1 MSCRRRCDEPTCAY
15 PFAGTTKAN
24 HRAEYHSGGHG
35 FVYLG
40 TLVRVHRR
48 SDGKIPCPCG
58 LESHARYSFKK
69 LTALNKQLPHPGP
82 EASEWSDHPLNSRA
96 NPSPAP
102 PSSSPIPTSPYVE
115 HITSS
120 SSHEPQRTSQQH
132 SPGQDTLSPPPN
144 SSGSALETRQGSD
157 MAEEG
162 SEGVHH
168 VDDNVEGLDL
178 GCRAG
183 IEVHEDVEMR
193 DRVGELV
200 EDGDSTG
207 DEGLSEEGEPSDEEA
222 QQTDDSMAIDC
233 VSRQDAIN
241 SLARFNTLVE
251 PAYHLVVCTE
261 CAIPVRMDDMYTHQK
276 TKHFQSFHLP
286 PELKL
291 PSRAQ
296 FRSLVVALDADKPV
310 DVPGGPIP
318 RIQGVQIVQ
327 GLKCA
332 ISDCVGAVFGV
343 SQGKSRPLQRH
354 QLRDHPEVAIAD
366 RRSFV
371 VPSHPLSNSRKD
383 RRFVEVFPTTSST
396 APCLQHIVKAADS
409 CNLLEHEQVFTVA
422 SNEREKNAVF
432 AQSRWDEV
440 LNGVNLSLLMATIS
454 SSKRDAF
461 PSFKRLKLI
470 AREYYKEV
478 TERLPTLPVLT
489 RSDLKHQ
496 PFRRPQDMKTVLED
510 SDRTAQ
516 FLAFLIVHI
525 NTPVDHF
532 PIPLHP
538 EVTAHLESL
547 SVNLSNESTPD
558 SDLGNAIHE
567 AVWLILSKPSTQYIQ
582 NELMCP
588 FTRFIIAATLNDSGT
603 FVRAKVITPVM
614 AQAQWCF
621 RATAAEEVIR
631 LQSAYNGDSLL
642 AYKTHVER
650 YLTDGHP
657 VLFTTLRQNMNFLR
671 ALASRQQGL
680 ARFSWNIERTVIS
693 IDGFPIA
700 VSSYISGVHN
710 TVKNVTTQIDHL
722 FRGCPYSD
730 ILQLIE
736 DAMVP
741 AQSGQPRWFR
751 DRPSGDKI
759 RYSFF
764 EESENGLQELRPRL
778 LNHLIEDPKLFTVVD
793 EKLIPKN
800 GAILRWFSELDDI
813 VRGLYYLICTTWG
826 GGSRGTEIEHLLY
839 ANHPRNLRNVFIIN
853 GLLTIVT
860 EYQKTQ
866 SIAGAGKLIARTPAF
881 QVNRLLI
888 LVLGVAYWAAGY
900 IGCYIGMDKLNC
912 QRYFYEVF
920 VVTGVSMESKDFSK
934 VLGSL
939 NSIHLG
945 IELKLSDFR
954 QLSACLLI
962 SSTSTSFFDP
972 NDEDPNVVA
981 AHESFGH
988 SLDMGRVNYGLD
1000 STSEATGL
1008 AADAVAHMQQV
1019 SIRWQVFLKLVHPVL
1034 ESQVGVGIQNPG
1046 HNSSSV
1052 NAHITAHFQSFAA
1065 LVDERF
1071 NVFEKRTQA
1080 TIRREIESMG
1090 IQILEQIRNAK
1101 EIPSYHNPRRAPVHP
1116 AARQAL
1122 KAVLRRKY
1130 NPYLGF
1136 TSAEQAELVN
1146 SVGSSLHVFG
1156 IIETGG
1162 GKSLAF
1168 FGAPFL
1174 FPKKLFVVVSPLVAL
1189 TQDLRRRLLETG
1201 INGGVWNEELINIHT
1216 AQLVLVSAH
1225 KAGNDEFHNWIT
1237 SEGVRLRLQRIF
1249 VDEAHKIATD
1259 QNFRSCF
1266 RRFSYL
1272 TRSSVPITFLSGSLM
1287 PKSMPKI
1294 LDTMGIKDLALV
1306 DEIRRYSGRPNLK
1319 YVVEKVEG
1327 EEEAISK
1334 VLEFVQAETLK
1345 MEPQDRGII
1354 FTRTRKDA
1362 DSIAEALDIPKYLG
1376 GMSPKERM
1384 EAENR
1389 WRKRINPQ
1397 DHWIVATQA
1406 FGQGVDYPHVRRVIH
1421 LDPMDLL
1428 DYFQETARS
1437 GRDGLPALCHC
1448 FYSKLPPPLPDL
1460 NEIDHSGRGDMI
1472 LFLKTVHCLRMSFAC
1487 FDRVTH
1493 SCIALNGELCSNC
1506 EKLQEVPYEFSTL
1519 DLPRFDKTLVP
1530 DTFTS
1535 SSTSVPSTVESNAA
1549 ILNASYD
1556 AGTQQLIK
1564 FTKILEAIV
1573 RHGCLDCWVESK
1585 FHGPSTAHKRHWA
1598 FDSILGTLLQIQM
1611 HSTDFWPFCYNCWIP
1626 FRSPCHHPPT
1636 TPYEILDPER
1646 CIHLVNDGLTGNLIA
1661 ALPSLIALIFT
1672 FEIGGER
1679 VYLHRI
1685 AEFLGKRWDDVG
1697 ELADW
1702 LHEPVTDPSVVP
1714 NPVVFLNTYCDLF
1727 KNLD

>member
-1 MSCRRRCDEPTCAY
+1 MPKRRCDEPTCIY

-24 HRAEYHSGGHG
+24 HRAEYHSGGHA
-35 FVYLG
+35 FLYLG

-102 PSSSPIPTSPYVE
+102 PLSSPIPTSTDIE
-115 HITSS
+115 QTTSS
-120 SSHEPQRTSQQH
+120 SSHEPQCSSQQH

-144 SSGSALETRQGSD
+144 SSGSALEVRHGSD
-157 MAEEG
+157 MAQEG

-168 VDDNVEGLDL
+168 VDDDVEGLDL
-178 GCRAG
+178 GYRSG

-193 DRVGELV
+193 DRVGEIV
-200 EDGDSTG
+200 EDGDTTG
-207 DEGLSEEGEPSDEEA
+207 DEGLSEEGEPSDEDA
-222 QQTDDSMAIDC
+222 QQTDDSMAIDS

-261 CAIPVRMDDMYTHQK
+261 CAIPVRMDDMYIHQK
-276 TKHFQSFHLP
+276 TRHFQSLHLP

-296 FRSLVVALDADKPV
+296 FRSLVVALDADKPL
-310 DVPGGPIP
+310 DVPVGPIL

-327 GLKCA
+327 GMRCA
-332 ISDCVGAVFGV
+332 ISGCVGAVFGV
-343 SQGKSRPLQRH
+343 SKGISRPLQRH

-366 RRSFV
+366 RRSVV

-383 RRFVEVFPTTSST
+383 RRFVEVLPTTSST
-396 APCLQHIVKAADS
+396 SCSLRHIEKVANS
-409 CNLLEHEQVFTVA
+409 CSLLEHEQVFTLA

-440 LNGVNLSLLMATIS
+440 LDGVNLTSLMATIS
-454 SSKRDAF
+454 SSKRDAYV
-461 PSFKRLKLI
+461 SFKRLKAV

-478 TERLPTLPVLT
+478 TERLSTLPVLT
-489 RSDLKHQ
+489 RRYILSSSTTNLKHQ
-496 PFRRPQDMKTVLED
+496 PFRRPQEMKTVLED

-547 SVNLSNESTPD
+547 SLNLSNESTPD
-558 SDLGNAIHE
+558 SELGNLIHE
-567 AVWLILSKPSTQYIQ
+567 AVWLILSRPSTQYIQ

-588 FTRFIIAATLNDSGT
+588 FTRFIIAATLKDSGS

-650 YLTDGHP
+650 YLTDGYP

-680 ARFSWNIERTVIS
+680 ARFNWNVERTVIS

-700 VSSYISGVHN
+700 VSSYIRGIHTTIK
-710 TVKNVTTQIDHL
+710 TVTSQIDHL
-722 FRGCPYSD
+722 FRGCRYSD
-730 ILQLIE
+730 ILQLID

-751 DRPSGDKI
+751 DRPTADKI

-764 EESENGLQELRPRL
+764 EEAENGLQELRPRL
-778 LNHLIEDPKLFTVVD
+778 LNHLIEDPQLFTAVD
-793 EKLIPKN
+793 DKLIPKN
-800 GAILRWFSELDDI
+800 GAILRWFSELDEV
-813 VRGLYYLICTTWG
+813 VRGLYYLISTTWG

-900 IGCYIGMDKLNC
+900 IGCYIGMEKLNC

-920 VVTGVSMESKDFSK
+920 VITGISMDSKDFSK

-939 NSIHLG
+939 NSTHLG
-945 IELKLSDFR
+945 IDLKLSDFR
-954 QLSACLLI
+954 QLSACMLI

-988 SLDMGRVNYGLD
+988 SLEMGRVNYGLD

-1019 SIRWQVFLKLVHPVL
+1019 STRWQVFLKLVHPVL
-1034 ESQVGVGIQNPG
+1034 EQQVERGTPGAG

-1052 NAHITAHFQSFAA
+1052 NAHITSQFLSFTSF
-1065 LVDERF
+1065 VDERF
-1071 NVFEKRTQA
+1071 NGFEKRTQA

-1090 IQILEQIRNAK
+1090 IQILEQIRTAK
-1101 EIPSYHNPRRAPVHP
+1101 DIPSYHNPRRSSVHP

-1122 KAVLRRKY
+1122 KAVLRRKF
-1130 NPYLGF
+1130 NPLIGF
-1136 TSAEQAELVN
+1136 TSPEQAELVN

-1174 FPKKLFVVVSPLVAL
+1174 FPHHLFIVVSPLIAL

-1201 INGGVWNEELINIHT
+1201 INGGVWNEETIDFHA
-1216 AQLVLVSAH
+1216 AQLILVSAH
-1225 KAGNDEFHNWIT
+1225 KAGTDEFHNWIT
-1237 SEGVRLRLQRIF
+1237 SEGVRLRLKRIF
-1249 VDEAHKIATD
+1249 IDEAHKIATD
-1259 QNFRSCF
+1259 QKFRSCF
-1266 RRFSYL
+1266 KRFSYL

-1294 LDTMGIKDLALV
+1294 LETMGIKDTSLV
-1306 DEIRRYSGRPNLK
+1306 DEIRRYSGRRNLK
-1319 YVVEKVEG
+1319 YIVEKVED
-1327 EEEAISK
+1327 EEEIVLK
-1334 VLEFVQAETLK
+1334 ILEFVRAETGK
-1345 MEPQDRGII
+1345 MGSEDRGII

-1362 DSIAEALDIPKYLG
+1362 ESIAEALEVPLYLG
-1376 GMSPKERM
+1376 GMSNEERG

-1389 WRKRINPQ
+1389 WRKRVNTQ
-1397 DHWIVATQA
+1397 DRWIVATQA

-1437 GRDGLPALCHC
+1437 GRDGLPAICHT
-1448 FYSKLPPPLPDL
+1448 FYSKLPPPLADP
-1460 NEIDHSGRGDMI
+1460 NETDHSGRGDMI
-1472 LFLKTVHCLRMSFAC
+1472 SFLQTDHCLRMSFAC

-1506 EKLQEVPYEFSTL
+1506 ENLQEVPYEL
-1519 DLPRFDKTLVP
+1519 
-1530 DTFTS
+1530 
-1535 SSTSVPSTVESNAA
+1535 
-1549 ILNASYD
+1549 
-1556 AGTQQLIK
+1556 G
-1564 FTKILEAIV
+1564 V
-1573 RHGCLDCWVESK
+1573 RG
-1585 FHGPSTAHKRHWA
+1585 
-1598 FDSILGTLLQIQM
+1598 
-1611 HSTDFWPFCYNCWIP
+1611 
-1626 FRSPCHHPPT
+1626 
-1636 TPYEILDPER
+1636 
-1646 CIHLVNDGLTGNLIA
+1646 
-1661 ALPSLIALIFT
+1661 
-1672 FEIGGER
+1672 
-1679 VYLHRI
+1679 
-1685 AEFLGKRWDDVG
+1685 
-1697 ELADW
+1697 
-1702 LHEPVTDPSVVP
+1702 
-1714 NPVVFLNTYCDLF
+1714 
-1727 KNLD
+1727 

>member
-1 MSCRRRCDEPTCAY
+1 MQ
-15 PFAGTTKAN
+15 
-24 HRAEYHSGGHG
+24 
-35 FVYLG
+35 
-40 TLVRVHRR
+40 VH
-48 SDGKIPCPCG
+48 
-58 LESHARYSFKK
+58 
-69 LTALNKQLPHPGP
+69 QLQVHP
-82 EASEWSDHPLNSRA
+82 
-96 NPSPAP
+96 
-102 PSSSPIPTSPYVE
+102 
-115 HITSS
+115 
-120 SSHEPQRTSQQH
+120 Q
-132 SPGQDTLSPPPN
+132 
-144 SSGSALETRQGSD
+144 
-157 MAEEG
+157 
-162 SEGVHH
+162 
-168 VDDNVEGLDL
+168 
-178 GCRAG
+178 
-183 IEVHEDVEMR
+183 
-193 DRVGELV
+193 
-200 EDGDSTG
+200 
-207 DEGLSEEGEPSDEEA
+207 
-222 QQTDDSMAIDC
+222 
-233 VSRQDAIN
+233 
-241 SLARFNTLVE
+241 
-251 PAYHLVVCTE
+251 
-261 CAIPVRMDDMYTHQK
+261 
-276 TKHFQSFHLP
+276 
-286 PELKL
+286 
-291 PSRAQ
+291 
-296 FRSLVVALDADKPV
+296 VAL
-310 DVPGGPIP
+310 
-318 RIQGVQIVQ
+318 
-327 GLKCA
+327 
-332 ISDCVGAVFGV
+332 
-343 SQGKSRPLQRH
+343 
-354 QLRDHPEVAIAD
+354 AD
-366 RRSFV
+366 RRSV
-371 VPSHPLSNSRKD
+371 QVSCHPLSANRRD
-383 RRFVEVFPTTSST
+383 RQFVEVSPGATSTS
-396 APCLQHIVKAADS
+396 ASFRLVEKAAET
-409 CNLLEHEQVFTVA
+409 CNLLEHSQVFSLA

-432 AQSRWDEV
+432 AQSRWDE
-440 LNGVNLSLLMATIS
+440 LLDGVNLTLLIATIS
-454 SSKRDAF
+454 NSKRDAF
-461 PSFKRLKLI
+461 VSFQRLKRI
-470 AREYYKEV
+470 AREYYKGV
-478 TERLPTLPVLT
+478 ADRLTTLPVLT
-489 RSDLKHQ
+489 RRYLLSSSTTNLKHQ
-496 PFRRPQDMKTVLED
+496 PFRRPQELKTVIED
-510 SDRTAQ
+510 SDRTSQ
-516 FLAFLIVHI
+516 FIAFLIVHI
-525 NTPVDHF
+525 DAPVDGF

-538 EVTAHLESL
+538 EVTVHLTDLAVSL
-547 SVNLSNESTPD
+547 KNETVPD
-558 SDLGNAIHE
+558 SELGNTIHE
-567 AVWLILSKPSTQYIQ
+567 AVWLILTRPSDHYIR

-588 FTRFIIAATLNDSGT
+588 FTRFIIAATLNEAGT

-621 RATAAEEVIR
+621 RATGAEEVIR
-631 LQSAYNGDSLL
+631 LQSAYNGDSLM

-722 FRGCPYSD
+722 FRGCNYSD
-730 ILQLIE
+730 ILQLID

-751 DRPSGDKI
+751 DRPTGDKI

-764 EESENGLQELRPRL
+764 EEPENGLQELRPRL
-778 LNHLIEDPKLFTVVD
+778 LNHLIEDPKLFTAVD

-800 GAILRWFSELDDI
+800 GAILKWFGELDEI
-813 VRGLYYLICTTWG
+813 VRGLYYLVSTTWG

-839 ANHPRNLRNVFIIN
+839 ANHPRNLRNIFIIN

-881 QVNRLLI
+881 HVNRLLI

-900 IGCYIGMDKLNC
+900 IGCYIGMEKLNC

-920 VVTGVSMESKDFSK
+920 VLTGVSMESKDFSK

-945 IELKLSDFR
+945 IDLKLSDFR
-954 QLSACLLI
+954 QLSACMLI

-972 NDEDPNVVA
+972 NDEDPNVIA

-988 SLDMGRVNYGLD
+988 SLEMGRINYGLD

-1019 SIRWQVFLKLVHPVL
+1019 SIKWQVFLKLVHPVL
-1034 ESQVGVGIQNPG
+1034 EQQVERDSQNSG

-1052 NAHITAHFQSFAA
+1052 NAHITSQFLSFTSF
-1065 LVDERF
+1065 VDERL
-1071 NVFEKRTQA
+1071 NGFEKLTQA

-1090 IQILEQIRNAK
+1090 IQILEQIRTAK
-1101 EIPSYHNPRRAPVHP
+1101 DVPSYHNPRRPPVHP

-1122 KAVLRRKY
+1122 KAVLRRKF
-1130 NPYLGF
+1130 NPSMGF

-1146 SVGSSLHVFG
+1146 SVGSTLHVFG

-1174 FPKKLFVVVSPLVAL
+1174 FPRHLFIVVSPLVAL
-1189 TQDLRRRLLETG
+1189 TQDLRRRLVETG
-1201 INGGVWNEELINIHT
+1201 IYGGVWNEDPIDIHS
-1216 AQLVLVSAH
+1216 AQLILVSAH
-1225 KAGNDEFHNWIT
+1225 QAGTDEFHSWVT
-1237 SEGVRLRLQRIF
+1237 SEGVRLRLKRIF
-1249 VDEAHKIATD
+1249 IDEAHKIVTD
-1259 QNFRSCF
+1259 AKFRSCF

-1272 TRSSVPITFLSGSLM
+1272 TRASVPITFLSGSLM

-1294 LDTMGIKDLALV
+1294 LETMGIKDPALV

-1319 YVVEKVEG
+1319 YVVEKVEE
-1327 EEEAISK
+1327 EEEAIPK
-1334 VLEFVQAETLK
+1334 ILEFVQGETSK
-1345 MEPQDRGII
+1345 MGPEDRGII

-1362 DSIAEALDIPKYLG
+1362 DSVAEALDIPKYLG
-1376 GMSPKERM
+1376 GMSPKERL

-1389 WRKRINPQ
+1389 WRKRLNPQ
-1397 DHWIVATQA
+1397 DLWIVATQA

-1421 LDPMDLL
+1421 LDPMDIL

-1437 GRDGLPALCHC
+1437 GRDGLPALCHT
-1448 FYSKLPPPLPDL
+1448 FYCKLPAPLADP
-1460 NEIDHSGRGDMI
+1460 NEPDHSGRGDMI
-1472 LFLKTVHCLRMSFAC
+1472 LFLQTVHCLRMPFAC
-1487 FDRVTH
+1487 FDRITH

-1506 EKLQEVPYEFSTL
+1506 EKLQEVPYEFTTL

-1530 DTFTS
+1530 EPPTS
-1535 SSTSVPSTVESNAA
+1535 SCTYVPSAVESNAA

-1556 AGTQQLIK
+1556 AGTQQLLK
-1564 FTKILEAIV
+1564 FTKILESIV

-1585 FHGPSTAHKRHWA
+1585 FHSPSTAHKRHWA

-1646 CIHLVNDGLTGNLIA
+1646 CIHLVHDGMTGNLIA

-1672 FEIGGER
+1672 YELRGER
-1679 VYLHRI
+1679 VYLDRI
-1685 AEFLGKRWDDVG
+1685 AEFLGKSWNDVG
-1697 ELADW
+1697 DLADW